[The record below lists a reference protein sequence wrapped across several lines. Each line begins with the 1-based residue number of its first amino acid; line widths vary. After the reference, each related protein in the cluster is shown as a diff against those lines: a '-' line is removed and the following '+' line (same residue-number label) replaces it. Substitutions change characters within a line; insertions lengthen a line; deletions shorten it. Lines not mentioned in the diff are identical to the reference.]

1 MANICKYLIRAK
13 GTKKAALMAFAS
25 TPKAGDFD
33 YIIGELGT
41 DEEYVVWYQGECKWS
56 IDAYSEERSGLSIDL
71 SELDEEDLRDGEG
84 YDFWDLTMRQ
94 RSEVLGLDLFVHSW
108 SQESGFDR
116 YDRWVN
122 GNMDCDT
129 NRSIDFDNLKYEEGI
144 MEDDGVKPE
153 FNSDD
158 DDDDSHYVD
167 DRIAAYE
174 ASDGHCFN
182 IIYTNAILKEILT
195 KYNCHSDSF
204 DFDKTYDL
212 ELFEKK
218 LSDYRGVKT
227 IEELT
232 DTLINV
238 YLEFGTFDEGMR
250 EELINRKAEIVKGYK
265 LIDGFSVET
274 ENEEYNDEWG
284 WDDTLCTGYDF
295 CIENG
300 IFKATYREYWGGW

>member
-1 MANICKYLIRAK
+1 
-13 GTKKAALMAFAS
+13 
-25 TPKAGDFD
+25 
-33 YIIGELGT
+33 
-41 DEEYVVWYQGECKWS
+41 
-56 IDAYSEERSGLSIDL
+56 
-71 SELDEEDLRDGEG
+71 
-84 YDFWDLTMRQ
+84 
-94 RSEVLGLDLFVHSW
+94 
-108 SQESGFDR
+108 
-116 YDRWVN
+116 
-122 GNMDCDT
+122 
-129 NRSIDFDNLKYEEGI
+129 

-204 DFDKTYDL
+204 DKTYDL

-238 YLEFGTFDEGMR
+238 YLEFGTFDDGMR

-274 ENEEYNDEWG
+274 EIEEYNDEWG